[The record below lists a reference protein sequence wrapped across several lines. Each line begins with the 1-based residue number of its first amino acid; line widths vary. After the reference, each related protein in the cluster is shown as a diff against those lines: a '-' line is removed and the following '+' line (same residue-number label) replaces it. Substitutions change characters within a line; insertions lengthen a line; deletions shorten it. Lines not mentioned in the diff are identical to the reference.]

1 MLVSPGGGR
10 GRASAAAA
18 TVAASINEAGY
29 KPERIIGQT
38 PDAAADAARAAV
50 ADGAERLVAVGGDG
64 TVHIALQAVAGT
76 STALGIVPT
85 GTGNDFAR
93 CVGLSDADVRQAST
107 RALGSVRGIDAIA
120 VDASGAERIWTAT
133 SITGG
138 FSVDVNNR
146 AESMRFPRGRNRYT
160 IATLLT
166 TPRLRH
172 RRIAFTVDG
181 ERHEFTSTLWAAANT
196 SDFGGG
202 MVICPDA
209 DPGDGLLDLTVVAD
223 VGRITLLRMLPTVFK
238 GSHIHHE
245 QVHVFKGVGI
255 TIEECDD
262 GPPISTVPEIQG
274 DGEHIGFLP
283 VTLTVVRSAVWLAAD
298 PPGR

>member
-10 GRASAAAA
+10 GRASASAA
-18 TVAASINEAGY
+18 TVIASINEAGY
-29 KPERIIGQT
+29 KPERITGQT
-38 PDAAADAARAAV
+38 PEAASCAARAAV

-76 STALGIVPT
+76 NTALGIVPT

-93 CVGLSDADVRQAST
+93 CVGLSDADVRQASI

-120 VDASGAERIWTAT
+120 VDTSGGERIWTAT
-133 SITGG
+133 SVTGG

-146 AESMRFPRGRNRYT
+146 AESMRFPRGRSRYT
-160 IATLLT
+160 IATLLNA
-166 TPRLRH
+166 PRLSH

-181 ERHEFTSTLWAAANT
+181 ERSEFASALWVAANT

-202 MVICPDA
+202 MAICPGA
-209 DPGDGLLDLTVVAD
+209 DPGDGMLDLTVVAD
-223 VGRITLLRMLPTVFK
+223 VGRVTLLRMLPTVFK

-245 QVHVFKGVGI
+245 QVHVFKGTEI

-262 GPPISTVPEIQG
+262 RPSTSTVYEIQG
-274 DGEHIGFLP
+274 DGERVGFLP
-283 VTLTVVRSAVWLAAD
+283 ATLTTVRSAVRLAAD
-298 PPGR
+298 PPGH